1 MENRKYSTGTKGRLK
16 MHSDRCKESIRSHSP
31 NFSLATEFIASIDP
45 DHEDTVWQRFQTPE
59 DVIPELDQWLNGGD
73 TTPPPPRVSPVPT
86 EILKKTSIK
95 PASQLVSPKR
105 ESAIEKVR
113 DWLHSPEGTSTIT
126 PLSPLQ
132 AAELILEKIHSEV
145 GNP

>member
-1 MENRKYSTGTKGRLK
+1 
-16 MHSDRCKESIRSHSP
+16 MHSDRCKETIRSHSP

-73 TTPPPPRVSPVPT
+73 SPPPPPRTSPLPT
-86 EILKKTSIK
+86 EILKKGAIK
-95 PASQLVSPKR
+95 PSSQLVSPKKKP
-105 ESAIEKVR
+105 AIEKVR
-113 DWLHSPEGTSTIT
+113 DWLNSPEGIATIT
-126 PLSPLQ
+126 PLSSLE
-132 AAELILEKIHSEV
+132 AAELILEKIHSEL

>member
-16 MHSDRCKESIRSHSP
+16 MHSDRCKETIRSHSP

-45 DHEDTVWQRFQTPE
+45 DYEDTVWQRFQTPE

-73 TTPPPPRVSPVPT
+73 STTPPPRTGPLPT
-86 EILKKTSIK
+86 EILKKVAIK
-95 PASQLVSPKR
+95 PATQLVSPKKA
-105 ESAIEKVR
+105 SAMEKVR
-113 DWLHSPEGTSTIT
+113 DWLHSPEGIATIT
-126 PLSPLQ
+126 PLSSLQ
-132 AAELILEKIHSEV
+132 AAKLILEKIQFEL

>member
-1 MENRKYSTGTKGRLK
+1 
-16 MHSDRCKESIRSHSP
+16 MHSDRCKETIRSHSP

-45 DHEDTVWQRFQTPE
+45 DHEDSVWQRFQTPE

-73 TTPPPPRVSPVPT
+73 SIPTPPKKASSPT
-86 EILKKTSIK
+86 EILKKTLVK
-95 PASQLVSPKR
+95 PASQLVSPKV
-105 ESAIEKVR
+105 ETAIEKVR
-113 DWLHSPEGTSTIT
+113 DWLHSPDGTATIT

-132 AAELILEKIHSEV
+132 AAELILEKIHSEL